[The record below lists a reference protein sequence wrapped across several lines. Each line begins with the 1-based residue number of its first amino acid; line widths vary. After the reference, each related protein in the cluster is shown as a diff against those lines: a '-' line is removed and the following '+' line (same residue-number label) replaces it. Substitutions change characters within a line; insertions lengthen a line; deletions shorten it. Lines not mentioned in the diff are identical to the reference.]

1 MPLPLLPP
9 AAAAAWLAAGEALAC
24 YWHVE
29 ETGVCWAAQQA
40 PPLLLR
46 CWLLGSLLR
55 GQRAAAAAS
64 SIHRIQ
70 HAAASQLRAQA
81 ATSLKAKAQGTAPK
95 CHNSQR

>member
-1 MPLPLLPP
+1 VSRGIIMPLPLLPP

-64 SIHRIQ
+64 MQQQPALPAQPDENFRSIDRV
-70 HAAASQLRAQA
+70 
-81 ATSLKAKAQGTAPK
+81 
-95 CHNSQR
+95 CVCVD